1 MFLKKLTLH
10 GARPTAVGFSVLES
24 LMALPVLLFVAFVII
39 QIGLLW
45 HARFALSHA
54 ALMAARHASVHHGDN
69 HAIRDGLVQ
78 GLMPFVSKADT
89 LSVLPSALFRSGAE
103 LSQGIASGWIRW
115 EVLSPSRESFDDWG
129 VIADPFLSRGAATG
143 ELEIPATQLGSAILH
158 LRPSS
163 GIKGYS
169 DRYPIGSRSGQ
180 TLIDANV
187 LKLRLRVGVPLNM
200 PLAGPLM
207 ARALAVFAGCG
218 WFDPSAVQERTHIGL
233 VDFGRS
239 ARVASLS
246 PLMECRALAARDIQ
260 GHWRPRWPVSV
271 TVSVLMQS
279 NPRRSMMQL
288 SE

>member
-1 MFLKKLTLH
+1 
-10 GARPTAVGFSVLES
+10 
-24 LMALPVLLFVAFVII
+24 MALPVLLFVAFVII

-54 ALMAARHASVHHGDN
+54 ALMAARHASVLHGDD

-89 LSVLPSALFRSGAE
+89 LSDLPSALFRSGAE
-103 LSQGIASGWIRW
+103 LSLGLASGWITW
-115 EVLSPSRESFDDWG
+115 EVLSPTQKSFHDWG
-129 VIADPFLSRGAATG
+129 ASADAFLSPGAAIG

-158 LRPSS
+158 RRPSS
-163 GIKGYS
+163 GIVGYA
-169 DRYPIGSRSGQ
+169 DGYPIGSHSGQ

-200 PLAGPLM
+200 PLAGPLI
-207 ARALAVFAGCG
+207 ARALGVFAGCG
-218 WFDPSAVQERTHIGL
+218 WFDPGAAQDQTRIGL

-239 ARVASLS
+239 ARGALLS
-246 PLMECRALAARDIQ
+246 PQMECRALAARDVQ

-271 TVSVLMQS
+271 TISVLMQS
-279 NPRRSMMQL
+279 NPRRSLMKL
-288 SE
+288 ID